1 MIDKKLLKSL
11 YIKNF
16 ALIDE
21 LFVEFASG
29 LNILTGE
36 TGAGKSILI
45 DAFMMALGERAS
57 TQSVRSGEKKSIIEA
72 IFKVND
78 KAYINEFLAR
88 NEIENTDDL
97 ILRREINS
105 SGNTRCFINDSPYS
119 LSMLKELG
127 DLLVDFHGQ
136 HEHQLLLNSSYHLD
150 ILDSITD
157 FQDSKILYSVIF
169 NKLKSK
175 VQELDQLNTSA
186 NESGIRFDNYQF
198 ELGEIDKIAPKEN
211 EIDELEEKLKIIENS
226 EQIFALCNELYN
238 SIYDNSN
245 SARDLML
252 TARKNLEQLSKID
265 KEFEPFLNDC
275 KSAIISI
282 EEIAKYACDYGN
294 SYTYDLS
301 AIEEFR
307 ERLSSLNRLRR
318 KYGTYEE
325 VFIRKEFLENEISK
339 ITNFDFLI
347 SELKAEIQDLKQ
359 KLGEYAQSISNKRK
373 IKADE
378 FSKKLVEKLK
388 YLGMENSE
396 FEVRFSVSESQNDL
410 SAIIDNKAYNAYING
425 IDKVEFYIA
434 TNLGEDFKPLKDTAS
449 GGEISRIMLSLK
461 SIVAE
466 SNQMPMLVF
475 DEIDT
480 GISGK
485 IGQKTGYVM
494 KELSLHHQILAITH
508 LPQIAA
514 LGDRNFYVSKF
525 ETDSRTI
532 TKIQILDEDEKI
544 KSIAQML
551 SGENISQAALQS
563 AKELI
568 L

>member
-1 MIDKKLLKSL
+1 LIDKKLLKSL

-57 TQSVRSGEKKSIIEA
+57 TQSIRTGEKKSIIEA
-72 IFKVND
+72 IFNIGSND
-78 KAYINEFLAR
+78 YISDFLVR
-88 NEIENTDDL
+88 NEIEKSEDL
-97 ILRREINS
+97 ILRREINLN
-105 SGNTRCFINDSPYS
+105 GNTRCFVNDSPYS
-119 LSMLKELG
+119 LSLLKELG

-136 HEHQLLLNSSYHLD
+136 HEHQLLLNSNYHLE
-150 ILDSITD
+150 IIDSLID
-157 FQDSKILYSVIF
+157 FQDPLVNYMENYKELKNKIQCL
-169 NKLKSK
+169 
-175 VQELDQLNTSA
+175 QELIVSA
-186 NESGIRFDNYQF
+186 KESTIRFDNYQY
-198 ELGEIDKIAPKEN
+198 ELGEINKIEPQEN

-226 EQIFALCNELYN
+226 EQIFALCNDLYN
-238 SIYDNSN
+238 SIYDNTN
-245 SARDLML
+245 SARDLMIA
-252 TARKNLEQLSKID
+252 ARKNLEQLSKID
-265 KEFEPFLNDC
+265 KEFEPYLNDC
-275 KSAIISI
+275 KSAVISI

-301 AIEEFR
+301 EIDALR
-307 ERLSSLNRLRR
+307 NRLSSLNRLRR
-318 KYGTYEE
+318 KYGAYQD
-325 VFIRKEFLENEISK
+325 VFLRKIFLENEISK
-339 ITNFDFLI
+339 ITNFEYLI
-347 SELKAEIQDLKQ
+347 SENRAEIEQLRINLGKHAVIITQKRKTKAE
-359 KLGEYAQSISNKRK
+359 
-373 IKADE
+373 E
-378 FSKKLVEKLK
+378 FSKKLIEKLK
-388 YLGMENSE
+388 YLGMENAK
-396 FEVRFSVSESQNDL
+396 FEVRFSNFETQNEL
-410 SAIIDNKAYNAYING
+410 STIISNQAYTAYNNG
-425 IDKVEFYIA
+425 IDKLEFYIA
-434 TNLGEDFKPLKDTAS
+434 TNLGEDFKPLKETAS

-494 KELSLHHQILAITH
+494 KELSKSHQILAITH

-514 LGDRNFYVSKF
+514 LGDRNFYVSKI
-525 ETDSRTI
+525 ETDLRTI
-532 TKIQILDEDEKI
+532 TKIEELDENEKI
-544 KSIAQML
+544 ISIAQML
-551 SGENISQAALQS
+551 SGENISESALQS

-568 L
+568 V

>member
-1 MIDKKLLKSL
+1 MLKSL

-21 LFVEFASG
+21 LNVEFSSG

-45 DAFMMALGERAS
+45 DAFMLALGERAS
-57 TQSVRSGEKKSIIEA
+57 VQSIRSGEKKAVIEA
-72 IFKVND
+72 IFKVAD
-78 KAYINEFLAR
+78 KEYIDRFLSD
-88 NEIENTDDL
+88 NEIDKSDEL
-97 ILRREINS
+97 ILRREINA

-119 LSMLKELG
+119 LSILKELG
-127 DLLVDFHGQ
+127 DMLVDFHGQ
-136 HEHQLLLNSSYHLD
+136 HEHQLLLNSTYHLD
-150 ILDSITD
+150 VLDSIID
-157 FQDSKILYSVIF
+157 FADNQTKYVSVYNNLKRKINEL
-169 NKLKSK
+169 NDLKH
-175 VQELDQLNTSA
+175 SA
-186 NESGIRFDNYQF
+186 TESAIRLDNYQF
-198 ELGEIDKIAPKEN
+198 ELSEIDKLNPQIN

-226 EQIFALCNELYN
+226 EQIFALCNDVYN
-238 SIYDNSN
+238 SIYDNTG
-245 SARDLML
+245 SARDILL
-252 TARKNLEQLSKID
+252 SAKKNLEQLAKMD
-265 KEFEPFLNDC
+265 KEFEAYLNDC
-275 KSAIISI
+275 RSAIISI
-282 EEIAKYACDYGN
+282 EEIAKYACNYGN

-301 AIEEFR
+301 EIEELR
-307 ERLSSLNRLRR
+307 ERVSNLNRLRK
-318 KYGTYEE
+318 KYGSYDE

-339 ITNFDFLI
+339 ITNFDYLI
-347 SELKAEIQDLKQ
+347 EKLETEIADLRNELGKFALI
-359 KLGEYAQSISNKRK
+359 ISKKRK
-373 IKADE
+373 EKSIE
-378 FSKKLVEKLK
+378 FGSKIEEKLK
-388 YLGMENSE
+388 YLGMENSK
-396 FEVRFSVSESQNDL
+396 FEVRFSMLETKNEL
-410 SAIIDNKAYNAYING
+410 SALIDKNAYSAFSSG

-434 TNLGEDFKPLKDTAS
+434 TNLGEDFRPLKDTAS

-466 SNQMPMLVF
+466 NNQMPMLVF

-494 KELSLHHQILAITH
+494 KDLSVHHQILAITH

-514 LGDRNFYVSKF
+514 LGDRNFFVSKQ

-532 TKIQILDEDEKI
+532 TRIKVLSEDEKV

-568 L
+568 M